1 MQGNQGRVAG
11 NHGGPGHRHRDSA
24 TLHEETPV
32 EQLNNATQCGAGLGL
47 LVTTVVL
54 DTATVTALVSGA
66 GARGGPFIITNISRE
81 NLLIPSLAAGA
92 GAGASAGK
100 LQGNCVTIIVQTI
113 LGPFILRSSITIL
126 ITDEL

>member
-1 MQGNQGRVAG
+1 MRGRARVAG
-11 NHGGPGHRHRDSA
+11 NHGGLGHGD
-24 TLHEETPV
+24 
-32 EQLNNATQCGAGLGL
+32 
-47 LVTTVVL
+47 
-54 DTATVTALVSGA
+54 TALVSGA